1 MTFAA
6 KSELGALYITAQKM
20 MPMRKTLI
28 EIGWPQPPT
37 PIQTDNTTYEG
48 VVNNTSVAQK
58 WKSTDLQLHWLRC
71 HEAKKSCLLGQRTQ
85 QLR

>member
-37 PIQTDNTTYEG
+37 PIQTDNTT
-48 VVNNTSVAQK
+48 
-58 WKSTDLQLHWLRC
+58 D
-71 HEAKKSCLLGQRTQ
+71 
-85 QLR
+85 